1 MKKNFIK
8 ATENYCD
15 LDTHVAAPLLRRS
28 FVLPA
33 AVTEATV
40 SICGLGFYRLFIN
53 GREITKGHIAPY
65 VSNPDHIC
73 YYDTYNVTKEL
84 TVGENVIGVILGNG
98 FQNCFG
104 GIVWDFDKADFR
116 GAPRLALEFHATDVN
131 GEEIF
136 FEADKQ
142 FKTAPS
148 PILFDDI
155 RLGEIYDAREEQAD
169 WCCVGFDDRA
179 WKNALAAETP
189 RGELRLCEAEPIAV
203 LREISPVCVTKH
215 GEAYLYDFGVNT
227 AGICRLNVEAER
239 GQTITLWHGEI
250 LKDGE
255 FYNNTTC
262 FNPKKFP
269 FYEKYNQ
276 TVRYIASGKGRETYT
291 PSFSYQGFRY
301 VLVEG
306 ITEEQATTDLLTYLV
321 MSSDIKT
328 IGGFTCSDERV
339 NTLCDM
345 VINADRSN
353 IFYFP
358 TDCPHREKNGWTGD
372 ASMSSDHMVLL
383 YDLER
388 SWRVWLDNIR
398 KTQDEAGALPGIIP
412 TAGWGYHWGNG
423 PTWDS
428 VLFNL
433 PYMLYKFRDNTEV
446 IRENAHAMLGYLS
459 YVFSRRSPDGTV
471 AIGLGDWCPVGKHGP
486 YPDAPL
492 ALTDSVMVMDVAKKA
507 AEMFHAIGYT
517 HEAAYAEGIY
527 REMRETVRRELIDF
541 ETMTV
546 KGSCQSSQCIPLYY
560 GVFEPDEEQKAFERL
575 IELIEKKNN
584 TFDCGMIGLHAL
596 FHVLS
601 RFGRADLAYKLI
613 MNKDFPGYGHL
624 IEIGETAL
632 IEQFMP
638 DPSTCGSHNHHFL
651 GDIIRWF
658 TFNIAG
664 MEILDS
670 KTVRVAPADIEG
682 IDWAE
687 AWYELPSGRV
697 TVRWTKDEKGAK
709 KIEVTAPEGVMVVE

>member
-276 TVRYIASGKGRETYT
+276 TIRYIASGKGRETYT

>member
-1 MKKNFIK
+1 
-8 ATENYCD
+8 
-15 LDTHVAAPLLRRS
+15 
-28 FVLPA
+28 
-33 AVTEATV
+33 
-40 SICGLGFYRLFIN
+40 
-53 GREITKGHIAPY
+53 
-65 VSNPDHIC
+65 
-73 YYDTYNVTKEL
+73 
-84 TVGENVIGVILGNG
+84 
-98 FQNCFG
+98 
-104 GIVWDFDKADFR
+104 
-116 GAPRLALEFHATDVN
+116 
-131 GEEIF
+131 
-136 FEADKQ
+136 
-142 FKTAPS
+142 
-148 PILFDDI
+148 
-155 RLGEIYDAREEQAD
+155 
-169 WCCVGFDDRA
+169 
-179 WKNALAAETP
+179 
-189 RGELRLCEAEPIAV
+189 
-203 LREISPVCVTKH
+203 
-215 GEAYLYDFGVNT
+215 
-227 AGICRLNVEAER
+227 
-239 GQTITLWHGEI
+239 
-250 LKDGE
+250 
-255 FYNNTTC
+255 
-262 FNPKKFP
+262 
-269 FYEKYNQ
+269 
-276 TVRYIASGKGRETYT
+276 
-291 PSFSYQGFRY
+291 
-301 VLVEG
+301 
-306 ITEEQATTDLLTYLV
+306 EEQATTDLLTYLV

-372 ASMSSDHMVLL
+372 ASLSADHMVLL

-398 KTQDEAGALPGIIP
+398 KTQDEAGAIAEIVP
-412 TAGWGYHWGNG
+412 TAGWGMGKNG
-423 PTWDS
+423 PAWHS

-459 YVFSRRSPDGTV
+459 YVFSQRATDGTV
-471 AIGLGDWCPVGKHGP
+471 AIGLGDWCPVGKSR
-486 YPDAPL
+486 PDAPRV
-492 ALTDSVMVMDVAKKA
+492 LTDSVMVMDIAQKA

-546 KGSCQSSQCIPLYY
+546 KGNCQTSQCFPLYY
-560 GVFEPDEEQKAFERL
+560 GVFEADEEQKAFDRL
-575 IELIEKKNN
+575 IELIEEKNN
-584 TFDCGMIGLHAL
+584 TFDCGFLGLHVL

-613 MNKDFPGYGHL
+613 MNRDFPGYGYL
-624 IEIGETAL
+624 IEVGETAL
-632 IEQFMP
+632 IEHFMP
-638 DPSTCGSHNHHFL
+638 DPSECGSHNHHFL

-697 TVRWTKDEKGAK
+697 TVCWTKDEKGAK
-709 KIEVTAPEGVMVVE
+709 KIEVTAPEGVTVIK

>member
-372 ASMSSDHMVLL
+372 ASLSADHMVLL

-398 KTQDEAGALPGIIP
+398 KTQDEAGAIAEIVP
-412 TAGWGYHWGNG
+412 TAGWGMGKNG
-423 PTWDS
+423 PAWHS

-459 YVFSRRSPDGTV
+459 YVFSQRATDGTV
-471 AIGLGDWCPVGKHGP
+471 AIGLGDWCPVGKSR
-486 YPDAPL
+486 PDAPRV
-492 ALTDSVMVMDVAKKA
+492 LTDSVMVMDIAQKA

-546 KGSCQSSQCIPLYY
+546 KGNCQTSQCFPLYY
-560 GVFEPDEEQKAFERL
+560 GVFEADEEQKAFDRL
-575 IELIEKKNN
+575 IELIEEKNN
-584 TFDCGMIGLHAL
+584 TFDCGFLGLHVL

-613 MNKDFPGYGHL
+613 MNRDFPGYGYL
-624 IEIGETAL
+624 IEVGETAL
-632 IEQFMP
+632 IEHFMP
-638 DPSTCGSHNHHFL
+638 DPSECGSHNHHFL

-697 TVRWTKDEKGAK
+697 TVCWTKDEKGAK
-709 KIEVTAPEGVMVVE
+709 KIEVTAPEGVTVIK